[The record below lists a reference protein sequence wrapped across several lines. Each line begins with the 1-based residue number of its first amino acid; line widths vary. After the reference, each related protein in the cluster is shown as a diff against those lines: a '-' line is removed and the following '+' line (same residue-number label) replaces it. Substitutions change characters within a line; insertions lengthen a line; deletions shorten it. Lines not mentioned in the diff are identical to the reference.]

1 MSKNEVLTRN
11 TPMKVGIINCSNYD
25 GDLNCCASCCL
36 KAARECSGVFEQYK
50 ETGGVEVVGILSC
63 SGCPT
68 LMAHDKIFR
77 RVRSLVRAGAE
88 AIHFSSCVNNICPF
102 KNKYKSLINEKFP
115 EIRVEFGTHAELI
128 SDMSQLPMFAGMIV
142 SCITRQGE
150 DIVNILDTA
159 DAVNNGEIRLG

>member
-1 MSKNEVLTRN
+1 MNKNEASTRN
-11 TPMKVGIINCSNYD
+11 TPTKVGIINCSNFD

-36 KAARECSGVFEQYK
+36 KAAKENSGFFEQYR

-77 RVRSLVRAGAE
+77 RVRSLTRAGAE

-115 EIRVEFGTHAELI
+115 QIRVEFGTHAELI
-128 SDMSQLPMFAGMIV
+128 SDMSQLPMFGGMIV
-142 SCITRQGE
+142 GCITRQND
-150 DIVNILDTA
+150 DIVKILDTA
-159 DAVNNGEIRLG
+159 DAINSGALRLE